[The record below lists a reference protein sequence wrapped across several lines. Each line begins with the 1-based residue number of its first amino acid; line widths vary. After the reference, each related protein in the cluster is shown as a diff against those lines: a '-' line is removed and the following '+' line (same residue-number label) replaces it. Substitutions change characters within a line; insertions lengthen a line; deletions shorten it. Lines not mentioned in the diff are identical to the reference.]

1 MEEEEEKPVEQP
13 QTIDEKIA
21 SLYLDK
27 GGFGSLK
34 DTYNDVKRKYPEIK
48 LKDVQTWYR
57 KNVDFNIVQRGQ
69 NSFVAQKPH
78 QEYQLDLFNMRGRD
92 LEYTMGVACIDV
104 FSKFA
109 TVVALADKK
118 PETLLEAIQRVF
130 QKMGA
135 KPLVLM
141 SDEEGSLQSKLADAY
156 LKREKV
162 KYIINR
168 NHCPFVERF
177 IRTFRNLVSRRLQK
191 RPDEK
196 WYDLLFEVLSIY
208 NYKMVNRTTDLK
220 PSEAVKRDNF
230 AEAKMNMEHHAKHER
245 KYDEIK
251 VGDRV
256 RLYRKRK
263 RVGEKEEVPVWSK
276 VAVEVL
282 RIEKDPVAGQ
292 LFYVAGS
299 GDKPYIR
306 SQVLKAT

>member
-1 MEEEEEKPVEQP
+1 
-13 QTIDEKIA
+13 
-21 SLYLDK
+21 
-27 GGFGSLK
+27 
-34 DTYNDVKRKYPEIK
+34 
-48 LKDVQTWYR
+48 
-57 KNVDFNIVQRGQ
+57 
-69 NSFVAQKPH
+69 
-78 QEYQLDLFNMRGRD
+78 MRGTD

-109 TVVALADKK
+109 AVVALADKK
-118 PETLLEAIQRVF
+118 PETLLEAIKRVF

-141 SDEEGSLQSKLADAY
+141 SDSEGSLQSKLADAY

-168 NHCPFVERF
+168 NHSPFVERF
-177 IRTFRNLVSRRLQK
+177 IRTFRNLVRRRLQK
-191 RPDEK
+191 RPEEK

-208 NYKMVNRTTDLK
+208 NYKMVHRMTDLK
-220 PSEAVKRDNF
+220 PSEAVKRENF

-245 KYDEIK
+245 RYGEIK

-256 RLYRKRK
+256 RLFRKRT
-263 RVGEKEEVPVWSK
+263 RLGEKEEVPVWSK
-276 VAVEVL
+276 NAVEVL
-282 RIEKDPVAGQ
+282 RIETDPVAGQ

-306 SQVLKAT
+306 SQVLKV